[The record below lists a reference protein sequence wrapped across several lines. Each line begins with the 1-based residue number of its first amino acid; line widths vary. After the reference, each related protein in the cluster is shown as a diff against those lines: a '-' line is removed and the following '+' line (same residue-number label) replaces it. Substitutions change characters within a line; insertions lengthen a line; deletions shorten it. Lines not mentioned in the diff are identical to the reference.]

1 MIDIFILGMP
11 VWLWALLFIG
21 INLIWFVIDSRS

>member
-11 VWLWALLFIG
+11 VWLWALLFVG
-21 INLIWFVIDSRS
+21 INLIWFWIEYRD